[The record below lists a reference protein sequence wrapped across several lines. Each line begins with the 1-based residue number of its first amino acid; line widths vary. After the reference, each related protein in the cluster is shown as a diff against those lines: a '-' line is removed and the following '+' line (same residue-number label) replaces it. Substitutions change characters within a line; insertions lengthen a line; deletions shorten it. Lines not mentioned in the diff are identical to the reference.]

1 MARSTASLA
10 LLAAL
15 ALPFAAAAQ
24 DVGQHPAVFTPR
36 TLPGVDPSTFR
47 VGHPA
52 SPRMLHGHA
61 NFDHPAVS
69 AHDVALPLDTGRYLV
84 QPPASTRWVTTASA
98 AAATATAATA
108 TAATAAGATAVR

>member
-24 DVGQHPAVFTPR
+24 DVGQHPAVFAPR
-36 TLPGVDPSTFR
+36 ALPGVDPSTFR

-52 SPRMLHGHA
+52 SPRVLPGHA
-61 NFDHPAVS
+61 NFEHPAVS
-69 AHDVALPLDTGRYLV
+69 AHDAARPLDTGRYLV
-84 QPPASTRWVTTASA
+84 QPPATTRWLTTAA
-98 AAATATAATA
+98 QATVTAL
-108 TAATAAGATAVR
+108 R